1 VGRVIQFAIA
11 ALLADAASAAI
22 SPFECR
28 TCHPKEYSAY
38 QSTGMAWSFRA
49 PEPGE
54 TVADFYHAAADTHY
68 AMLLRGGRY
77 YQRRWQVGF
86 DGRETNAEELP
97 VDYVMGSGNHART
110 YLSRTPRGTLIELP
124 LAWYSENG
132 GYWAMNPGYDA
143 AHPPSHRVVAYECMF
158 CHDAYPRIPAGH
170 AQAGAEPIYAGALP
184 VGIDCER
191 CHGPGENHAAR
202 ARSGK
207 ASPAAIRAA
216 IVNPARLTSDRQMDI
231 CMQCHLQTASTRLPG
246 LIRRFERAP
255 FSYTAGEPLG
265 DFILSFDHAAGAGYD
280 DKFDIAGGAYR
291 FRKSKCFLESKG
303 KLTCLTCHDPH
314 GGQQKANAD
323 ASYSRVCRECHG
335 TAIDRLTAAASH
347 PAGADC
353 VGCHMP
359 KRRTDDAIHVV
370 MTDHLIQ
377 RRPPAR
383 DLLAKLTESHPAPKD
398 EYHGEV
404 VPYYPPNMNSLPDG
418 TLYIALAQVK
428 EGRNMVEGIR
438 SLKSAVSQAR
448 VPMAEFYKGLG
459 DAMISAG
466 DPGAAYAYRQAISRN
481 PSFER
486 AIRNL
491 GFALSKAGEL
501 ETAEITLQRALKLDP
516 VDAQAW
522 FEIGSIESRQ
532 GRIDTALAS
541 LRKAASLDPDLMD
554 VWNSIGVT
562 LSSVPGAAGA
572 EEAFREAIRIDP
584 YYATA
589 LANLG
594 RLLSD
599 EGKQQEAA
607 FQLGRAARLDPSGA
621 NLYEHALALVRL
633 NRFDESRGEAEAAV
647 KADPSLAE
655 AHELLGGL
663 FARAQDFDSAL
674 VEFREAVRIKPSFS
688 RAQLDLAGT
697 LLIKGQRKEAADHFR
712 EAAKSSDPRI
722 AAAAVEGLRRA
733 GEAQ

>member
-1 VGRVIQFAIA
+1 
-11 ALLADAASAAI
+11 
-22 SPFECR
+22 
-28 TCHPKEYSAY
+28 
-38 QSTGMAWSFRA
+38 MARSFRA
-49 PEPGE
+49 AEPGD
-54 TVADFYHAAADTHY
+54 TVTDFYHVAAGTHY
-68 AMLLRGGRY
+68 AMLVRDGRY

-97 VDYVMGSGNHART
+97 VDYAMGSGNHART
-110 YLSRTPRGTLIELP
+110 YLSHTPRGTLIELP
-124 LAWYSENG
+124 LAWYSESG
-132 GYWAMNPGYDA
+132 GYWAMNPGYDT

-158 CHDAYPRIPAGH
+158 CHNGYPQIPSGH
-170 AQAGAEPIYAGALP
+170 AQAGAEPIYAGTLP
-184 VGIDCER
+184 EGIDCER

-202 ARSGK
+202 AGSGK

-216 IVNPARLTSDRQMDI
+216 IVNPARLTSDRQMDL

-255 FSYTAGEPLG
+255 FSYVAGEPLG

-323 ASYSRVCRECHG
+323 VSYSRVCRDCHG
-335 TAIDRLTAAASH
+335 TAVDRLTAAASH

-353 VGCHMP
+353 VSCHMP

-383 DLLAKLTESHPAPKD
+383 DLLAKLEERHPASRD

-404 VPYYPPNMNSLPDG
+404 APYYPPNMMSLPDG
-418 TLYIALAQVK
+418 PLYVALAQVK
-428 EGRNMVEGIR
+428 DGRNQEEGIR
-438 SLKSAVSQAR
+438 RLKSALSAAQAPR
-448 VPMAEFYKGLG
+448 AEFYEELG

-466 DPGAAYAYRQAISRN
+466 DPGAADAYRQAISRN
-481 PSFER
+481 SNSER
-486 AIRNL
+486 AVRNL
-491 GFALSKAGEL
+491 GFALGKAGEL
-501 ETAEITLQRALKLDP
+501 ETAKITLQRAVKLDP
-516 VDAQAW
+516 ADAQAW
-522 FEIGSIESRQ
+522 SEIGSIESRQ
-532 GRIDTALAS
+532 GRIETALAS
-541 LRKAASLDPDLMD
+541 LRKAASLDPGLMD

-562 LSSVPGAAGA
+562 LNSVRDAAGA
-572 EEAFREAIRIDP
+572 EEAFRQAIKIDP

-599 EGKQQEAA
+599 EGKQEEAV
-607 FQLGRAARLDPSGA
+607 FQLGRASRLNPSGA

-647 KADPSLAE
+647 RADPSIAE

-663 FARAQDFDSAL
+663 IARAQDFDSAL
-674 VEFREAVRIKPSFS
+674 VEFREAVRLKPSFS